1 MSANSLVE
9 VESASD
15 SDLVISLG
23 RNLYPFATWER
34 PHRSLAVA
42 DGSRDEGEQV
52 ATDGSVSSE
61 SAKWEMISRAIHS
74 WRTSSFQYR
83 VIKRIFDVVVLL
95 ACLPLLLPLFA
106 IIALLVRVGSPGSIF
121 YRQTRIGRFGRQ
133 FRIWK
138 FRSMHVNA
146 DAILAEH
153 LRNNPAAAQEWKECH
168 KLRNDPRITKIGKFL
183 RRSSLDE
190 LPQLINVLKGEMS
203 LVGPRPIVA
212 AEIPKFR
219 ESYFFYT
226 SARPGMSGLWQ
237 VSGRSDLS
245 YRQRIELD
253 SNYVQKWELLLDLR
267 ILWQTAGAVW
277 RSQGAV

>member
-1 MSANSLVE
+1 MSANSLAE

-15 SDLVISLG
+15 SDLFISLG
-23 RNLYPFATWER
+23 RNFYSSAAWGRAQHP
-34 PHRSLAVA
+34 VA
-42 DGSRDEGEQV
+42 LSEVSRDEDEQV
-52 ATDGSVSSE
+52 SADEFASFESVQ
-61 SAKWEMISRAIHS
+61 WEMISRAVHS
-74 WRTSSFQYR
+74 WRTNSFEYR
-83 VIKRIFDVVVLL
+83 VIKRALDITVLL
-95 ACLPLLLPLFA
+95 AFLPLVLPLFA
-106 IIALLVRVGSPGSIF
+106 VIAVLIRIGSPGSIF
-121 YRQTRIGRFGRQ
+121 YQQTRIGRFGRQ

-138 FRSMHVNA
+138 FRSMHV
-146 DAILAEH
+146 DCEAILAEH

-168 KLRNDPRITKIGKFL
+168 KLRNDPRITKVGKFL

-190 LPQLINVLKGEMS
+190 LPQLINVLRGEMS

-219 ESYFFYT
+219 EAYLFYT

-245 YRQRIELD
+245 YGQRIELD
-253 SNYVQKWELLLDLR
+253 SNYVRKWELLLDLR

-277 RSQGAV
+277 RSEGAV